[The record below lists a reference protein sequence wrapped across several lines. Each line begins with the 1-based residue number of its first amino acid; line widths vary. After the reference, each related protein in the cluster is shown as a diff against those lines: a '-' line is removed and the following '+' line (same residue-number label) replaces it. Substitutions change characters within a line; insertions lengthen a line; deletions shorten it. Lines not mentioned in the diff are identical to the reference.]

1 MVHVVEWFLGLEH
14 IRIDH
19 DAPLLLKWQSPLPA
33 WMLFA
38 LILMVTSWIV
48 LVYLREHTSRR
59 RRLTL
64 AVFRGLGAAVL
75 LVILGQPVL
84 IWQRNRVEP
93 SQVMLLLDN
102 SRSMAETDRYGDAA
116 TAAGIAKGAG
126 LPDAASVATH
136 SRFDLVRQSLIGGE
150 GAPVR
155 RILERNNLT
164 LHTFAGALERH
175 ATANS
180 TGDWG
185 RITEALESLNPDGS
199 STDLGGAI
207 YRAIAGAHGRRLA
220 AIVLA
225 TDGQATVG
233 GDIKDAIDLARD
245 RQVPIYALQIGS
257 PERRRDLEILAARC
271 DDEVFV
277 NDVVIVEA
285 RVRSHGIT
293 EPTTVEAQLF
303 DDQSGR
309 VLSTRRLVFG
319 PDAEVVD
326 VSLPTKPHT
335 AGRARYRVEIAP
347 VLGEQTLDNNAAL
360 TEVRVLDDRVRVL
373 YVDSYPRYE
382 YRYLKNALLREQTV
396 ELSVLLLDADEQF
409 VQEGT
414 DPIRRFPETPEELN
428 RYDVVIFGD
437 VDPRGGW
444 LSPAQMTMLQDFVGN
459 EGGGFALI
467 AGERY
472 APHRFLGTPLE
483 KLLPVRIDP
492 EFLGR
497 YETQLTEGYRP
508 VLTAEGRRSRL
519 FHSLPTD
526 RDGSSEVDDPFASLP
541 ECYWFARTL
550 GPRGGASVLA
560 QHPTAT
566 TLAGP
571 APLAVLGRY
580 GSGKIFFQ
588 ATDDT
593 WRWRRHTGEL
603 FHDAYWVQVARLLR
617 REHSASP
624 QRKFAIRTDRKVYP
638 FGQNVLIQLE
648 VLDAALLAQL
658 GDTVDATIA
667 RQGLTAGSTT
677 NGAAPVD
684 SRDAATGSPTAE
696 SGDRIAVARATLRRI
711 GADGRVF
718 EGSFLP
724 ARPDA
729 YIVQGEELPGASSG
743 STPDAAFRV
752 EQPDLESRRPEAD
765 LATLARIAES
775 TGGAIVPLDQLDE
788 YFATIRDRSVQIP
801 DDVSEP
807 LWDSRLMLILF
818 VAALSGEWILRKWFG
833 LI

>member
-1 MVHVVEWFLGLEH
+1 MVRLVEWLLGLEH

-38 LILMVTSWIV
+38 LVLLVMSWIA
-48 LVYLREHTSRR
+48 LVYLREHTSRAR
-59 RRLTL
+59 RVTL
-64 AVFRGLGAAVL
+64 AVLRGLAAAIL

-84 IWQRNRVEP
+84 VWQRNRIEP

-102 SRSMAETDRYGDAA
+102 SRSMAETDRYADAA
-116 TAAGIAKGAG
+116 LADGVAKGAG
-126 LPDAASVATH
+126 LPDAASVAAR
-136 SRFDLVRQSLIGGE
+136 SRFDLVRQSLTGGE
-150 GAPVR
+150 GAPIR

-175 ATANS
+175 AMAS
-180 TGDWG
+180 SPGDWP
-185 RITEALESLNPDGS
+185 RIAEAIEPLRPDGS

-207 YRAIAGAHGRRLA
+207 RRAIAGAHGRRLA

-233 GDIKDAIDLARD
+233 GDIKHAIDLARD
-245 RQVPIYALQIGS
+245 RQVPIFALQIGS
-257 PERRRDLEILAARC
+257 PEHRRDVEILAARC

-277 NDVVIVEA
+277 DDVVMVEVK
-285 RVRSHGIT
+285 VRSHGIT
-293 EPTTVEAQLF
+293 EPTTVEAQLV
-303 DDQSGR
+303 DDQGGR
-309 VLSTRRLVFG
+309 VLSTRRLLLG

-326 VSLPTKPHT
+326 VALPAKPHT
-335 AGRARYRVEIAP
+335 AGRARYRVEVAP
-347 VLGEQTLDNNAAL
+347 VVGEQTLDNNAAL
-360 TEVRVLDDRVRVL
+360 AEVRVLDDRVRVL
-373 YVDSYPRYE
+373 YVDGYPRYE

-459 EGGGFALI
+459 DGGGFALI

-472 APHRFLGTPLE
+472 VPHRFLGTPLE

-497 YETQLTEGYRP
+497 YETQLVEGFRP
-508 VLTAEGRRSRL
+508 VVTAEGRRSRL
-519 FHSLPTD
+519 FHSLPS
-526 RDGSSEVDDPFASLP
+526 DGEGMSEAADPFASLP

-580 GSGKIFFQ
+580 GSGKIYFQ

-603 FHDAYWVQVARLLR
+603 FHDAYWVQVARMLR
-617 REHSASP
+617 REHSAAP

-648 VLDAALLAQL
+648 VLDAGLLAQL
-658 GDTVDATIA
+658 GDSVDATIA
-667 RQGLTAGSTT
+667 RQGIASGSTT
-677 NGAAPVD
+677 DDDGAAD
-684 SRDAATGSPTAE
+684 SREPAGRMLTE
-696 SGDRIAVARATLRRI
+696 SAGDRMAIARATLRRI
-711 GADGRVF
+711 GVDGRIF

-729 YIVQGEELPGASSG
+729 YVVQGEELPGGSSDAA
-743 STPDAAFRV
+743 PDAAFRV

-775 TGGAIVPLDQLDE
+775 TGGAIVPLDRLDE
-788 YFATIRDRSVQIP
+788 YFSTIRDRSVQIP

-807 LWDSRLMLILF
+807 LWDSRIMLILF
-818 VAALSGEWILRKWFG
+818 VAVLSGEWVLRKWFG